1 MNIKKKI
8 KDLEKEEAKLA
19 RERKSLSDQLKNV
32 EALEGKLDALVKN
45 SGYKNARV
53 LVDAL
58 IGKYSLRMGKRKAA
72 AAAAPAPAKAPRKK
86 ARKAKRKVAVK
97 TARKRVAKKAAKAA
111 AAPAKARRKRTK
123 ITAGLRDTVL
133 KALKDGTSKNAA
145 SKKFALSYAVVTK
158 MEKGVYSSLKS
169 IPSHRGEASF
179 VTH

>member
-19 RERKSLSDQLKNV
+19 RERKALSDQLKNAEV
-32 EALEGKLDALVKN
+32 LEEKLDALVKN
-45 SGYKNARV
+45 SGYKNPRA

-58 IGKYSLRMGKRKAA
+58 IAKYSLRMGKRKAA
-72 AAAAPAPAKAPRKK
+72 APAKAPRKK
-86 ARKAKRKVAVK
+86 ARRAKRKVAVK
-97 TARKRVAKKAAKAA
+97 TARKRVAKKAAKAS

-133 KALKDGTSKNAA
+133 KALKGGMSKNAA

-158 MEKGVYSSLKS
+158 MEKGVYSGLK
-169 IPSHRGEASF
+169 
-179 VTH
+179 

>member
-97 TARKRVAKKAAKAA
+97 TARKTARKRVAKKAAKAA
-111 AAPAKARRKRTK
+111 AAPAKAQRKRTK

-158 MEKGVYSSLKS
+158 MEKGVYSSLK
-169 IPSHRGEASF
+169 
-179 VTH
+179 